1 MVAILSRTSYSCSQH
16 LSSASAKLSELGHRR
31 EAVKIML
38 KLAAI
43 KRIFAEDSITPE
55 ERQENL
61 LEVPRVRSHATEKTH
76 APTHLLSWYHRFRKT
91 PFSECFHSRLKRKAG
106 VVKFFRFEERFRE
119 APCRDDLVL
128 NGRRTH
134 RNKAA
139 FSNSSELVWT
149 ALNISANVFT
159 EHRQIHACQADVY

>member
-31 EAVKIML
+31 EAMKIML

-119 APCRDDLVL
+119 APFRDDLV
-128 NGRRTH
+128 
-134 RNKAA
+134 
-139 FSNSSELVWT
+139 WT
-149 ALNISANVFT
+149 EGPPIEIKLRFQT
-159 EHRQIHACQADVY
+159 PLD

>member
-1 MVAILSRTSYSCSQH
+1 MVVILSRTSYSCSQH

-61 LEVPRVRSHATEKTH
+61 LEVPRVRSHATDKHTH

-91 PFSECFHSRLKRKAG
+91 PFWQSRRSQILPVWRVFSRRSVSGRFG
-106 VVKFFRFEERFRE
+106 V
-119 APCRDDLVL
+119 D
-128 NGRRTH
+128 GRPTH

-139 FSNSSELVWT
+139 FSNSSGLVRT
-149 ALNISANVFT
+149 GPK
-159 EHRQIHACQADVY
+159 Y